1 MCSTMRR
8 LVEISLSDAGI
19 CGVLRAVP
27 RKGAEPGEVRESK
40 VSLRGRLEGPRR
52 VDRSIALGESVW
64 NAGSVAKA
72 RGVPFFEI
80 G

>member
-1 MCSTMRR
+1 MPVFAAFFGPC
-8 LVEISLSDAGI
+8 LG
-19 CGVLRAVP
+19 RAQN
-27 RKGAEPGEVRESK
+27 RGRFGRAKL
-40 VSLRGRLEGPRR
+40 SLRGRLEGPRR
-52 VDRSIALGESVW
+52 ADRSIALGESVW